1 MNCTWKLSGKIAAT
15 SFVVITSCLVSFA
28 PDVSAGTST
37 TEPTPPLSA
46 PVPALSLAGEGPTLI
61 GEQITVDEAIDRVG
75 TAAIAAANTD
85 VTRAEV
91 VKLAKDPD
99 ARVDASGRIL
109 FVDEGLVPEPGSI
122 ATYANPTSEV
132 IAAAATPLTSS
143 DTFNLESRPGSQH
156 TIYLDFNGATVTGTA
171 WNNTDSTINVQAFD
185 RDGDPSSFGD
195 FELAFIQEV
204 WAQVAEDYAPFDVN
218 VTTKDPGADAYTRS
232 SESDTTYGSHAVIT
246 NDIVSTVC
254 DGCAGVAYFGAML
267 STNNA
272 SLSPAWVF
280 THRMYEGDDL
290 WTGSLYAAVTISHE
304 VGHNFGLSHDGKSS
318 EYYGGQGIWAPI
330 MGGGQTRPIFQWSN
344 GDYASPTNTEDD
356 LSIIAASTP
365 LIADDHGDSLAGA
378 TATSLASP
386 ITGLIGTRDDEDFF
400 KISGASG
407 TLHLRVSP
415 AVYAPNLD
423 IQLELL
429 DSSGSLLTSSNPTAT
444 EPATRTDYNNKALKG
459 MGAWIDY
466 TVSPSQDVYVVVSG
480 VGNGVATDTGY
491 SDYGSLGQ
499 YTLSTTNP
507 ELTVK
512 VAGPGTVTS
521 SSGGISCT
529 TTCSA
534 TFDPDADHNPAT
546 DTIVTLTAT
555 PSSGAVI
562 AYWVGPCEYHYTDYI
577 PEITTC
583 KAYMDQAREVTA
595 VFRYNRSVSVSVV
608 GSGTVTTGSK
618 GWTINCGDLGSI
630 CSSTG
635 WRPYVVLTAVPG
647 AGFVF
652 KQWTGGCTGTATTCT
667 VLMTDAK
674 SVTAEFADHMD
685 LSVEVVGN
693 GLVTS
698 DIAGISC
705 SGPTDSPCTHTYSV
719 NDTVV
724 LTATPGESAAFSG
737 WSGDCSG
744 TSTCSVSMS
753 SARSVTATF
762 VTGGVL
768 SVTIV
773 GATGSVVSD
782 QGGVNC
788 SGPTVTPCTYA
799 FDLSSSVTLYAYGDL
814 NGYSS
819 FSAWSGAGCSGTD
832 PCTIV
837 MSEARS
843 VTATFVPNHRVMVT
857 LEGSGTGS
865 VVFTAQ
871 DYTCSSDP
879 YSWCNP
885 YIAEGTSVTL
895 RADDVPGF
903 FTGWSGDCSGS
914 SRTCTFNLNEDKNVT
929 ATFDLG
935 DQFSIF
941 SSGNGT
947 FTTTKGW
954 VNCSSGSCN
963 GAKPSG
969 STAVLTAVPDPGNY
983 FAGWSNLCSGYGTCT
998 VKNNLSSPP
1007 MAQFFSASPIDA
1019 GDNFTCRTANG
1030 GVKCWG
1036 ANASGQVGNNTTSSA
1051 VKRPESVRNLSDVAQ
1066 VSTGGSHAC
1075 ALLDAGTVK
1084 CWGEN
1089 ANGQLGNNSTTDAKT
1104 PVVVSGLADV
1114 QYIEAGTDHT
1124 CALLESG
1131 AVKCWG
1137 KGGNGRLGNNLT
1149 TDAKTPVSVSGIGGS
1164 NPKALAIS
1172 SGGSHTCAF
1181 LNNGTVK
1188 CWGANASGQL
1198 GNNSTA
1204 DAKTPVAVSG
1214 LTAVIGVSAGGSHT
1228 CALLSAY
1235 TVKCWGANASGQ
1247 LGNNSTTISKVPV
1260 VASGISS
1267 VLSLSTGSSHT
1278 CVVVPSGWFD
1288 HAVKCWGAGGNGRL
1302 GNNATTNA
1310 KVGVVSSGTV
1320 GATAVSAGG
1329 AHSCSAIVSGQSTTY
1344 KCWGAGTSGQLGNN
1358 ALVDKLIAVGVA

>member
-1 MNCTWKLSGKIAAT
+1 MNCARRHAGIIAVASFALIATCLVGIAA
-15 SFVVITSCLVSFA
+15 
-28 PDVSAGTST
+28 PVSAGVDTS
-37 TEPTPPLSA
+37 EQTPSPSNSA
-46 PVPALSLAGEGPTLI
+46 PALSLAGEGPTLI
-61 GEQITVDEAIDRVG
+61 GEQVTVDEAVDRVG
-75 TAAIAAANTD
+75 ATAIAAANPEISP
-85 VTRAEV
+85 AEV
-91 VKLAKDPD
+91 VDLANDPD
-99 ARVDASGRIL
+99 AHVDARGRIL
-109 FVDEGLVPEPGSI
+109 FADEGLVPEPDST
-122 ATYANPTSEV
+122 AVYASPTSEV

-143 DTFNLESRPGSQH
+143 DTFNLESRPGSLH
-156 TIYLDFNGATVTGTA
+156 TIYLDFNGATVTGTS
-171 WNNTDSTINVQAFD
+171 WNDIETTINASAFD
-185 RDGDPSSFGD
+185 RDGDPTTFGD
-195 FELAFIQEV
+195 FELAYIQEV
-204 WAQVAEDYAPFDVN
+204 WAQVSEDYAPFDVN

-246 NDIVSTVC
+246 NDIVGGVC
-254 DGCAGVAYFGAML
+254 TGCAGVAYFGAML

-272 SLSPAWVF
+272 TLSPAWIF
-280 THRMYEGDDL
+280 THRIYLGDDL

-304 VGHNFGLSHDGKSS
+304 VGHNFALSHDGKSS

-344 GDYASPTNTEDD
+344 GDYSSPTNTEDD
-356 LSIIAASTP
+356 ISIIAASAP

-378 TATSLASP
+378 TVTTLASP
-386 ITGLIGTRDDEDFF
+386 VSGLIGTREDEDFF
-400 KISGASG
+400 KISNASG
-407 TLHLRVSP
+407 TLHLRASP

-429 DSSGSLLTSSNPTAT
+429 DNAGSVLATSDPVAV
-444 EPATRTDYNNKALKG
+444 EAATRTDYYNSALKG

-466 TVSPSQDVYVVVSG
+466 TLSGTEDVYVVISG
-480 VGNGVATDTGY
+480 VANGDPLTTGY
-491 SDYGSLGQ
+491 SDYGSLGR

-529 TTCSA
+529 STCDATYTPNTT
-534 TFDPDADHNPAT
+534 
-546 DTIVTLTAT
+546 VTLTAT
-555 PSSGAVI
+555 PSADAVI
-562 AYWVGPCEYHYTDYI
+562 AYWVGPCEYVYTDRY
-577 PEITTC
+577 PEIPTC

-608 GSGTVTTGSK
+608 GSGTVTTSSK
-618 GWTINCGDLGSI
+618 GWTISCGSSGAM
-630 CSSTG
+630 CSSTD
-635 WRPYVVLTAVPG
+635 WRPYVVLTAIPG

-698 DIAGISC
+698 DIEGISC

-737 WSGDCSG
+737 WGGDCSG

-871 DYTCSSDP
+871 EYTCSSDP

-929 ATFDLG
+929 ATFELG

-969 STAVLTAVPDPGNY
+969 STAVLSAVPDPGNY

-1007 MAQFFSASPIDA
+1007 MAQFFSASPIDT
-1019 GDNFTCRTANG
+1019 GTNFSCRLADG
-1030 GVKCWG
+1030 SVKCWG

-1051 VKRPESVRNLSDVAQ
+1051 VKRPDSVRNLSGVAQ

-1075 ALLDAGTVK
+1075 ALLEAGTVK

-1124 CALLESG
+1124 CALLEVG
-1131 AVKCWG
+1131 TVKCWG
-1137 KGGNGRLGNNLT
+1137 KGLNGRLGNNT
-1149 TDAKTPVSVSGIGGS
+1149 NIDSKTPVAVSGIGGS
-1164 NPKALAIS
+1164 NARALSIS
-1172 SGGSHTCAF
+1172 SGGAHTCAF

-1214 LTAVIGVSAGGSHT
+1214 LTGVIGVSAGGLHT

-1267 VLSLSTGSSHT
+1267 VLSLSTGTAHT

-1302 GNNATTNA
+1302 GNNATTIA

-1329 AHSCSAIVSGQSTTY
+1329 AHSCAVIVSGQSTTY

-1358 ALVDKLIAVGVA
+1358 ALVDKLIAVTVA